1 MRHNGRKTMCTDIKR
16 SGSIKSWVLIGN
28 PEDTTNES
36 VMLRLM
42 DVQNNAVRKV
52 VPWFHDQMPVS
63 YFHSTSVEQ
72 RIWHLTAM
80 TSLFSN
86 LTTKSAD
93 SAAPEVM
100 VWSPDGTE
108 LIHMSHNDSTKKE
121 NQLRRTISRNS
132 LNIDFRRL
140 MGSSSVEQGSHKSVP
155 MSVTSDDG
163 EKRYLSRVNKFTSN
177 DGKMTM
183 WSFSYGAPLDGF
195 GNVEFE
201 DALKTSAKIN
211 AERAVSFS
219 KSEGRSDEDI
229 ASLEQ
234 FLGIATTQHL
244 SLMRSPRRLCLHHD
258 LYAKVVGMLVLVLVL
273 VFERCV
279 RHNRGNDME

>member
-1 MRHNGRKTMCTDIKR
+1 MERKNRKTKDIMFGTLARRSAAQIMRHNGRKTMCTDIKR

-36 VMLRLM
+36 IMLRLM

-80 TSLFSN
+80 TGLFSN

-121 NQLRRTISRNS
+121 NQLRRT
-132 LNIDFRRL
+132 
-140 MGSSSVEQGSHKSVP
+140 
-155 MSVTSDDG
+155 
-163 EKRYLSRVNKFTSN
+163 
-177 DGKMTM
+177 
-183 WSFSYGAPLDGF
+183 
-195 GNVEFE
+195 
-201 DALKTSAKIN
+201 
-211 AERAVSFS
+211 
-219 KSEGRSDEDI
+219 
-229 ASLEQ
+229 
-234 FLGIATTQHL
+234 
-244 SLMRSPRRLCLHHD
+244 
-258 LYAKVVGMLVLVLVL
+258 
-273 VFERCV
+273 
-279 RHNRGNDME
+279 

>member
-1 MRHNGRKTMCTDIKR
+1 MERKNRKTKDIMFGTLARRSAAQIMRHNGRKTMCTDIKR

-36 VMLRLM
+36 IMLRLM

-80 TSLFSN
+80 TGLFSN

-121 NQLRRTISRNS
+121 NQLRRT
-132 LNIDFRRL
+132 
-140 MGSSSVEQGSHKSVP
+140 
-155 MSVTSDDG
+155 
-163 EKRYLSRVNKFTSN
+163 
-177 DGKMTM
+177 
-183 WSFSYGAPLDGF
+183 WCSY
-195 GNVEFE
+195 V
-201 DALKTSAKIN
+201 
-211 AERAVSFS
+211 RA
-219 KSEGRSDEDI
+219 
-229 ASLEQ
+229 
-234 FLGIATTQHL
+234 
-244 SLMRSPRRLCLHHD
+244 
-258 LYAKVVGMLVLVLVL
+258 
-273 VFERCV
+273 
-279 RHNRGNDME
+279 